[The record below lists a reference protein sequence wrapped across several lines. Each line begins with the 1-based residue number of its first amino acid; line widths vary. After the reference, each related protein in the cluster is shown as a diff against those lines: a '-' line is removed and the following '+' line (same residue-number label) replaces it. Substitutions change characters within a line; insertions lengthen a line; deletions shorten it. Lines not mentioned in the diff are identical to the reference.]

1 MRYLIKF
8 SYDGTK
14 FKGFQRQ
21 KEYKNVQG
29 TIEKVLSNYF
39 KEEIIIKGSG
49 RTDAKVHALNQGAHF
64 DITKKVTNKEIKE
77 INKLFNHEIKINS
90 IRQVKDDFHARYNVI
105 EKTYQYKIYI
115 GKDKSKEGY
124 FYQIN
129 YDLDINKM
137 RSAAEIFIGTHD
149 FQNFVSGNRDD
160 YITTINSIKI
170 RKAKN
175 IVIFTFKGIGFYRYM
190 VRHLVGALIDIGKG
204 KVEKEVLISMLNNP
218 KIDKKLN
225 VAPAEGLYLIDI
237 KYSF

>member
-39 KEEIIIKGSG
+39 KEDIIIKGSG

-64 DITKKVTNKEIKE
+64 DISKKITKKDINS
-77 INKLFNHEIKINS
+77 INKLFNEEIKINN
-90 IRQVKDDFHARYNVI
+90 IKLVKDDFHARYNAI
-105 EKTYQYKIYI
+105 EKTYKYKIYI
-115 GKDKSKEGY
+115 GKDKNKEGY
-124 FYQIN
+124 YYQIN
-129 YDLDINKM
+129 YDLDIKKM
-137 RSAAEIFIGTHD
+137 QDAAKVLIGTHD
-149 FQNFVSGNRDD
+149 FQNFVSGYREN
-160 YITTINSIKI
+160 YITTIYSIKI
-170 RKAKN
+170 RKEKN
-175 IVIFTFKGIGFYRYM
+175 TIIFTFKGIGFYRYM
-190 VRHLVGALIDIGKG
+190 VRHLVGALIDIGKS
-204 KVEKEVLISMLNNP
+204 KVEKSILINMLNYP

-237 KYSF
+237 KYKY